1 MTEHAMNNQ
10 DNLDELDRAILN
22 QIQSHFPIAARP
34 YQKVGEQV
42 GLSEAEVLCRV
53 GRLMEEGIIRRIGA
67 NFNSRQLGYTSTLVA
82 AQVPPEKM
90 DLFVSVVNDY
100 PGVTHNYL
108 RRHTYNIWFTLIAE
122 STARLEEIIQ
132 EIADKTGV
140 AAILSLPARRIFK
153 IQVDF
158 SL

>member
-1 MTEHAMNNQ
+1 MTDAIQNNR

-22 QIQSHFPIAARP
+22 QIQSNFPIASRP
-34 YQKVGEQV
+34 YREVGDRL
-42 GLSEAEVLCRV
+42 GLSEAEVLRRV

-90 DLFVSVVNDY
+90 DLFVSVVNGY

-108 RRHTYNIWFTLIAE
+108 RRHAYNIWFTLIAE
-122 STARLEEIIQ
+122 STARLDEIIR